1 LEQLL
6 NFKVKKEKMKNQ
18 CKLKKSAALFAAL
31 FLALAACTASRSESP
46 ESNAESGQI
55 DRLVIGTTTD
65 LEAPSRGVYN
75 FDVFSGTLSQMAPV
89 WMDEF
94 GEFHPLLTEYEMVN
108 PGTWRFTVIDGMTW
122 HDGVPV
128 TAEDIKFTIEYEAL
142 QSTGKAQTSY
152 SALNII
158 DEKTIELELAVPN
171 VRHLSGLTTMRIIPK
186 HIFEGV
192 EVMAEATEAQHTIGC
207 GPYRFTA
214 FDTAAGTVEFTA
226 FDAFPLGSPRIKTIV
241 FRIFGSPDTLH
252 MALKNGEIDII
263 YTYANGISVA
273 AAADF
278 AAYDTISLQ
287 AVKDTSNTAVFV
299 FNNNRSPGNDMN
311 IRKAVAYAIDYDKF
325 RELFGS
331 EYSTPSTEGFLPAGS
346 LGYID
351 TPRLVRNL
359 EKARDFLSAAGASD
373 TDGDGIVEYGG
384 KPLIITL
391 DIRNDVPVYQRYGEL
406 LRANLAEIGIDLALK
421 PEDVPTFRTITEQ
434 THSHEAMIS
443 KFTAYGMGMQAG
455 MGSAYLDGNNP
466 SLAQGQIMDRAFGDI
481 LSRLKSAV
489 DLGEYVSA
497 AADCQRYYGETMPAI
512 ALFWDSYIQAYN
524 SKLDGFT
531 IDGTFGLLNMQTW
544 YSITK

>member
-1 LEQLL
+1 M
-6 NFKVKKEKMKNQ
+6 NNQ
-18 CKLKKSAALFAAL
+18 SKLKRSAAFFAAL
-31 FLALAACTASRSESP
+31 FLVLAACGPSRSESP
-46 ESNAESGQI
+46 VSQGGQI

-65 LEAPSRGVYN
+65 LEAPSRSVYN
-75 FDVFSGTLSQMAPV
+75 FDVFSGILSQMAPV

-108 PGTWRFTVIDGMTW
+108 PGVWRFTVLEGMAW

-142 QSTGKAQTSY
+142 QSTGKAQTTY

-158 DEKTIELELAVPN
+158 DERTIEMELAVPN

-192 EVMAEATEAQHTIGC
+192 ELMAEATEAQHTIGC

-214 FDTAAGTVEFTA
+214 FDAAAGTVEFTA
-226 FDAFPLGSPRIKTIV
+226 NESCPLGSPRVKTVI

-252 MALKNGEIDII
+252 MALKNGEIDLI
-263 YTYANGISVA
+263 YAYANGISVA

-278 AAYDTISLQ
+278 AAYDTISLR

-299 FNNNRSPGNDMN
+299 FNNNRSPGNDPN
-311 IRKAVAYAIDYDKF
+311 IRKAVACAIDYDKF

-331 EYSTPSTEGFLPAGS
+331 EFSTPSTGGFLPAGS
-346 LGYID
+346 PGYID
-351 TPRLVRNL
+351 TPRLTRNL
-359 EKARDFLSAAGASD
+359 EKAGDFLSAAGASD
-373 TDGDGIVEYGG
+373 TDGDGIVEYRGS
-384 KPLIITL
+384 PLVITL
-391 DIRNDVPVYQRYGEL
+391 DMRNDLPVYQRYGEL
-406 LRANLAEIGIDLALK
+406 LKTNLAEIGIGLELK
-421 PEDVPTFRTITEQ
+421 PEDVPTFRTVTEQ

-455 MGSAYLDGNNP
+455 VGTAYLDGNNP
-466 SLAQGQIMDRAFGDI
+466 SLAQGQIMDPAFGDI
-481 LSRLKSAV
+481 VSRLKSALNPE
-489 DLGEYVSA
+489 DYAAA
-497 AADCQRYYGETMPAI
+497 AADCQRYYAETMPAI

-524 SKLDGFT
+524 SKLDGF
-531 IDGTFGLLNMQTW
+531 IVDGTFGLLNMQTW
-544 YSITK
+544 YSISIAK